1 MKVDDEYRAHNPK
14 VAASNSAPATNEKA
28 QNSKGFRAF
37 KVFVIGV
44 ATCPIWEMSNLCQT
58 REVVLGRADRV
69 TEGPRLKEAT

>member
-14 VAASNSAPATNEKA
+14 VAGSNPAPATN
-28 QNSKGFRAF
+28 GFRAF